1 MHNYDGEVSSLLFGL
16 LGALEDPD
24 AYKNDIWTRVQQV
37 SIDAPDQVEVHKVRL
52 DIKQTLE
59 DLLDEE
65 QYDDE
70 GPEPLFDA
78 DAFEE
83 LQVGARHEDY
93 ELGSEQF

>member
-1 MHNYDGEVSSLLFGL
+1 MQNQNVEISSVLFGL

-37 SIDAPDQVEVHKVRL
+37 SIDAPDQVEVHKIRI

-70 GPEPLFDA
+70 GPMPLFDA
-78 DAFEE
+78 DAFGE
-83 LQVGARHEDY
+83 LPVGARHEDY
-93 ELGSEQF
+93 ELGSEQL

>member
-1 MHNYDGEVSSLLFGL
+1 M
-16 LGALEDPD
+16 
-24 AYKNDIWTRVQQV
+24 
-37 SIDAPDQVEVHKVRL
+37 HKVRG
-52 DIKQTLE
+52 DIRQALE

-78 DAFEE
+78 DAFGE
-83 LQVGARHEDY
+83 LPVGARHEDY

>member
-1 MHNYDGEVSSLLFGL
+1 MHDHNGEMNSVLFGL

-37 SIDAPDQVEVHKVRL
+37 SIDAPDQVEVHKIRI

-70 GPEPLFDA
+70 GSEPLFDA

-83 LQVGARHEDY
+83 LPVGAKHEDY
-93 ELGSEQF
+93 ELGSEQL

>member
-1 MHNYDGEVSSLLFGL
+1 MHDYDGEVSSILFGQ
-16 LGALEDPD
+16 LGALENPD
-24 AYKNDIWTRVQQV
+24 AYKNDIWTRVQRV
-37 SIDAPDQVEVHKVRL
+37 SVDAADQVEVHKIRS
-52 DIKQTLE
+52 DIKQALE

-83 LQVGARHEDY
+83 LPVGAKHEDY
-93 ELGSEQF
+93 ELGSEQL

>member
-1 MHNYDGEVSSLLFGL
+1 M
-16 LGALEDPD
+16 GALEDPN

-37 SIDAPDQVEVHKVRL
+37 SIDAPDQVEVHKIRI
-52 DIKQTLE
+52 DIKQALE

-83 LQVGARHEDY
+83 LPVGAKHEDY